1 MTSETKNTALSP
13 AVASETSQGTSTEAG
28 FNFLL
33 SQCAQFAKHQ
43 RPF

>member
-13 AVASETSQGTSTEAG
+13 PVASETSQDTTTEAG
-28 FNFLL
+28 FKFFL